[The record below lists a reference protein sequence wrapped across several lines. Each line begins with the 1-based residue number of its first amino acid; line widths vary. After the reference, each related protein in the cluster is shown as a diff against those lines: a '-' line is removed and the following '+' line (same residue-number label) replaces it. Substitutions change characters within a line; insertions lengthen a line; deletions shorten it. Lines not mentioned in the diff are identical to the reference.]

1 MVAVEGVGSP
11 MMPRLSD
18 GPQGGA
24 RSSPFLPEQ
33 TLGLPTPTA
42 NFTEQETEMP
52 GPPAK
57 K

>member
-1 MVAVEGVGSP
+1 MVAVEGVSSP